1 MDYMS
6 EKSASDLVKQ
16 GVAMAQTPG
25 ELAKVAGLPR
35 STVESWVRR
44 GGGMTHRSAV
54 LLKVALAKLRRRQTR
69 LKRLSEVLP

>member
-1 MDYMS
+1 MDYIS
-6 EKSASDLVKQ
+6 EKSASDLVKL

>member
-1 MDYMS
+1 MDFVM
-6 EKSASDLVKQ
+6 EKSASDLVKL
-16 GVAMAQTPG
+16 GVALARTPG

-69 LKRLSEVLP
+69 LRRLSEVLP